1 MDCNSRYRGEKRSST
16 AALCVCADTPHQIH
30 IMLAKIVLLQTVV
43 LSCICCMITRT
54 AFKQDWDPTVTGN
67 LEIAIG
73 NLCLPASQQIMLRD
87 KTAWKDGQGG
97 HPPILKIENEVKQA
111 GVW

>member
-1 MDCNSRYRGEKRSST
+1 M
-16 AALCVCADTPHQIH
+16 CADPPHHIH

-43 LSCICCMITRT
+43 LSCICCMITLT
-54 AFKQDWDPTVTGN
+54 GFKQDWDPTVTGN

-73 NLCLPASQQIMLRD
+73 NLCLPVSQQIMLRD

-97 HPPILKIENEVKQA
+97 HPTILKVENEVKQA
-111 GVW
+111 GVG